1 MFRVQ
6 VALVG
11 VHIPQ
16 EGTHASRSRGTNQRF
31 ALHPIPLGIL
41 ATAFVV
47 LCGTSLAQ
55 QSDASSLPRAEQVSP
70 SGRAQSGGSV
80 QAEQSSSGNGGSS
93 SVNTVNSTIQVSG
106 AYQGSIPD
114 PNAPQGPL
122 ILNIADAIRRGLRFN
137 LGAISA
143 NASVKQLRGER
154 LAALSKMLPNIY
166 GTLSENAAKI
176 DLATQGLS
184 SGTFGGS
191 IPLPTTVG
199 PFHYYSAL
207 ANLSEDLSMTSLYN
221 LRQSQASADAAQMSA
236 QDARELIVLAVS
248 GTYLRVLASKANV
261 LSQEAQVEQA
271 AATFKQ
277 SEHQYQAGTKASIDR
292 NKSFVEYHTEQQ
304 RLISLRGDLLKQTMQ
319 LARLIGLPVGQAV
332 TLSDDL
338 PAQVPEALSLEEAL
352 KLAFDERSDLKA
364 ARLQLKAASEARR
377 ASKAEY
383 LPSLGV
389 KGDYGVEGVNPN
401 KGVSVFQAAATVSI
415 PIFQGGRVK
424 ADVEQADAAL
434 SQRQAEY
441 ADEKGAVELDVRQAY
456 VDLQVATEQIAV
468 AIENRKVAAEILT
481 QSLDRFAAGV
491 TNSVEVVQS
500 QETVALA
507 ERDYVSTLFSLNLAR
522 ISLARATGQ
531 AEQFIPNMLKGN

>member
-1 MFRVQ
+1 MN
-6 VALVG
+6 
-11 VHIPQ
+11 
-16 EGTHASRSRGTNQRF
+16 RGF
-31 ALHPIPLGIL
+31 AIPLIPFVVV
-41 ATAFVV
+41 ATAFLV
-47 LCGTSLAQ
+47 LGDASLAQ
-55 QSDASSLPRAEQVSP
+55 QSDSSSLPRAEQLSP
-70 SGRAQSGGSV
+70 SGRAQSGGTV
-80 QAEQSSSGNGGSS
+80 QAEQSSSGNGASS
-93 SVNTVNSTIQVSG
+93 SVNTVDSTIQVSG
-106 AYQGSIPD
+106 AYQGSTPD

-122 ILNIADAIRRGLRFN
+122 TLNIEDAIRRGLRFN

-166 GTLSENAAKI
+166 GTVSENGAKI
-176 DLATQGLS
+176 DLGTQGLS
-184 SGTFGGS
+184 PGTFGSS
-191 IPLPTTVG
+191 IPLPATVG

-207 ANLSEDLSMTSLYN
+207 ANVSEDLSMTALHN

-261 LSQEAQVEQA
+261 VSQESQVKQA

-277 SEHQYQAGTKASIDR
+277 TEHQYQAGTKASIDR
-292 NKSFVEYHTEQQ
+292 NKSFVEYQTEQQ
-304 RLISLRGDLLKQTMQ
+304 RLTSLRGDLVKQNMQ
-319 LARLIGLPVGQAV
+319 LARLIGLPVGQV
-332 TLSDDL
+332 FTLSEDL
-338 PAQVPEALSLEEAL
+338 PVQVREAVPLEEAL
-352 KLAFDERSDLKA
+352 KLAFEERSDLKA
-364 ARLQLKAASEARR
+364 ARLQLKAASEAHR

-389 KGDYGVEGVNPN
+389 EGDYGLEGINPN
-401 KGVSVFQAAATVSI
+401 KGVSVFQSAATVTI
-415 PIFQGGRVK
+415 PIFQSGRVR

-441 ADEKGAVELDVRQAY
+441 ADEKGVVELDVRQAY

-500 QETVALA
+500 QETVASA

-522 ISLARATGQ
+522 ISFARATGQ

>member
-1 MFRVQ
+1 M
-6 VALVG
+6 
-11 VHIPQ
+11 
-16 EGTHASRSRGTNQRF
+16 NQRF
-31 ALHPIPLGIL
+31 AIHRVIPVGIL
-41 ATAFVV
+41 TAALV
-47 LCGTSLAQ
+47 LPGSSSFAQ
-55 QSDASSLPRAEQVSP
+55 QSDSSSLPRAQQLPP
-70 SGRAQSGGSV
+70 SGRAQSGSTV
-80 QAEQSSSGNGGSS
+80 QAEQSSSANGGTS
-93 SVNTVNSTIQVSG
+93 SVNTVNSTIQISG
-106 AYQGSIPD
+106 AYQGSTPD

-122 ILNIADAIRRGLRFN
+122 TLEIADAIRRGLRFN
-137 LGAISA
+137 LGTISA
-143 NASVKQLRGER
+143 NTSVKQLRGER

-166 GTLSENAAKI
+166 GTLSENGAKI

-184 SGTFGGS
+184 PGTFGSS

-207 ANLSEDLSMTSLYN
+207 ANLSEDISMTSLYN
-221 LRQSQASADAAQMSA
+221 LRQSQASADSAQMSA
-236 QDARELIVLAVS
+236 QDARELIVLAVG

-261 LSQEAQVEQA
+261 LSQEAQVKQA
-271 AATFKQ
+271 GATFKQ

-292 NKSFVEYHTEQQ
+292 NKSFVEYHSEQQ

-319 LARLIGLPVGQAV
+319 LARLIGLPVGQV
-332 TLSDDL
+332 FTLSEDL
-338 PAQVPEALSLEEAL
+338 PAQVPEAVSLEEAL
-352 KLAFDERSDLKA
+352 KLAFEERSDLKA
-364 ARLQLKAASEARR
+364 ARLQLKAASEAHR

-389 KGDYGVEGVNPN
+389 HGNYGVEGINPN
-401 KGVSVFQAAATVSI
+401 KGASVFQAAATVTI

-424 ADVEQADAAL
+424 ADVEQADATL

-456 VDLQVATEQIAV
+456 VDLQVATEQMAV

-500 QETVALA
+500 QETVASA

>member
-1 MFRVQ
+1 M
-6 VALVG
+6 
-11 VHIPQ
+11 
-16 EGTHASRSRGTNQRF
+16 NQRF
-31 ALHPIPLGIL
+31 AIHLISFGIL
-41 ATAFVV
+41 ATTFVV
-47 LCGTSLAQ
+47 LCGASFAQ
-55 QSDASSLPRAEQVSP
+55 QSDTSSLPRAEQLPP
-70 SGRAQSGGSV
+70 SGRTQSGSAV

-106 AYQGSIPD
+106 AYQGSTPD

-122 ILNIADAIRRGLRFN
+122 TLNIADAIRRGLRFN

-166 GTLSENAAKI
+166 GTLSENGAKI
-176 DLATQGLS
+176 DLASLGLS
-184 SGTFGGS
+184 PGTFGSS

-207 ANLSEDLSMTSLYN
+207 ANLSEDFSLTSLYN
-221 LRQSQASADAAQMSA
+221 LHQSQASADAAQMSA

-261 LSQEAQVEQA
+261 LSQEAQVKQA
-271 AATFKQ
+271 EATFKQ
-277 SEHQYQAGTKASIDR
+277 SEHQFQAGTKASIDR

-319 LARLIGLPVGQAV
+319 LARLIGLPVGQV
-332 TLSDDL
+332 FTLSEDL
-338 PAQVPEALSLEEAL
+338 PAKVPEAVSLEEAL
-352 KLAFDERSDLKA
+352 KRAFEERSDLKA
-364 ARLQLKAASEARR
+364 ARLQLKAASEAHK

-389 KGDYGVEGVNPN
+389 KGDYGLEGVNPN
-401 KGVSVFQAAATVSI
+401 KGVAVFQAAATVTI
-415 PIFQGGRVK
+415 PIFQGGRVR

-468 AIENRKVAAEILT
+468 AIENRKVAADILT

-500 QETVALA
+500 QETVASA

>member
-1 MFRVQ
+1 M
-6 VALVG
+6 
-11 VHIPQ
+11 
-16 EGTHASRSRGTNQRF
+16 NQRF
-31 ALHPIPLGIL
+31 AIHLISFGIL

-47 LCGTSLAQ
+47 LCGASFAQ
-55 QSDASSLPRAEQVSP
+55 QSDTSSLPRAEQLPP
-70 SGRAQSGGSV
+70 SGRAQSGSAV

-106 AYQGSIPD
+106 AYQGSTPD

-122 ILNIADAIRRGLRFN
+122 TLNIADAIRRGLRFN

-166 GTLSENAAKI
+166 GTLSENGAKI
-176 DLATQGLS
+176 DLATQGLTP
-184 SGTFGGS
+184 GTFGSS

-207 ANLSEDLSMTSLYN
+207 ANVSEDLSMTSLYN
-221 LRQSQASADAAQMSA
+221 LRQSQASADAAQTSA

-248 GTYLRVLASKANV
+248 GTYLRVL
-261 LSQEAQVEQA
+261 SQEAQVKQA
-271 AATFKQ
+271 AATFRQ

-319 LARLIGLPVGQAV
+319 LARLIGLPVGRV
-332 TLSDDL
+332 FTLSEDL
-338 PAQVPEALSLEEAL
+338 PAQVPEAASLEEAL
-352 KLAFDERSDLKA
+352 KLAFEQRSDLKA
-364 ARLQLKAASEARR
+364 AGLQLKAASEAHR

-389 KGDYGVEGVNPN
+389 NGNYGVEGINPN
-401 KGVSVFQAAATVSI
+401 KGASVFQAAAIVTI
-415 PIFQGGRVK
+415 PIFQGGRVR

-456 VDLQVATEQIAV
+456 IDLQVATEQIAV

-500 QETVALA
+500 QETVASA

>member
-1 MFRVQ
+1 M
-6 VALVG
+6 
-11 VHIPQ
+11 
-16 EGTHASRSRGTNQRF
+16 NQRF
-31 ALHPIPLGIL
+31 AIHLISFGIL

-47 LCGTSLAQ
+47 LCGASFAQ
-55 QSDASSLPRAEQVSP
+55 QSDTSSLPRAEQLPP
-70 SGRAQSGGSV
+70 SGRAQSGSAV

-106 AYQGSIPD
+106 VYQGSTPD

-122 ILNIADAIRRGLRFN
+122 TLNIADAIRRGLRFN

-166 GTLSENAAKI
+166 GTLSENGAKI
-176 DLATQGLS
+176 DLATQGLTP
-184 SGTFGGS
+184 GTFGSS

-207 ANLSEDLSMTSLYN
+207 ANVSEDLSMTSLYN

-236 QDARELIVLAVS
+236 QDARELIILAVS

-261 LSQEAQVEQA
+261 LSQEAQVKQA
-271 AATFKQ
+271 GATFKQ
-277 SEHQYQAGTKASIDR
+277 SEHQFQAGTKASIDR

-304 RLISLRGDLLKQTMQ
+304 RLTSLRGDLLKQTMQ
-319 LARLIGLPVGQAV
+319 LARLIGLPVGQV
-332 TLSDDL
+332 FTLSEEL
-338 PAQVPEALSLEEAL
+338 PAQVPEAVSLGQAL
-352 KLAFDERSDLKA
+352 KLAFEERSDLKA
-364 ARLQLKAASEARR
+364 ARLQLKAASEAHR

-389 KGDYGVEGVNPN
+389 KGDYGLEGINPN
-401 KGVSVFQAAATVSI
+401 KGVSVFQAAATVTI
-415 PIFQGGRVK
+415 PIFQSGRVK

-434 SQRQAEY
+434 SQREAEY
-441 ADEKGAVELDVRQAY
+441 ADEKGVVELDVRQAY

-500 QETVALA
+500 QETVASA

>member
-1 MFRVQ
+1 MNRGFAIR
-6 VALVG
+6 L
-11 VHIPQ
+11 IPC
-16 EGTHASRSRGTNQRF
+16 
-31 ALHPIPLGIL
+31 GIL
-41 ATAFVV
+41 AIALVV
-47 LCGTSLAQ
+47 LGDASFAQ
-55 QSDASSLPRAEQVSP
+55 QTDSSSLPRADQVSP
-70 SGRAQSGGSV
+70 SGRAQSGGAV
-80 QAEQSSSGNGGSS
+80 QAEQSSSGNGASS

-106 AYQGSIPD
+106 AYQGSTPD
-114 PNAPQGPL
+114 PDVPQGPL
-122 ILNIADAIRRGLRFN
+122 TLNIADAIRRGLRFN

-166 GTLSENAAKI
+166 GTVSENGAKI

-184 SGTFGGS
+184 SGAFGPTLP
-191 IPLPTTVG
+191 IPTTVG

-207 ANLSEDLSMTSLYN
+207 ANVSEDLNMTSLHN
-221 LRQSQASADAAQMSA
+221 LRQSQASAEAAQMSA
-236 QDARELIVLAVS
+236 QDARELIVLAVG

-261 LSQEAQVEQA
+261 LSQESQVRQA
-271 AATFKQ
+271 GATFKQ
-277 SEHQYQAGTKASIDR
+277 IEHQYQAGTKASIDR
-292 NKSFVEYHTEQQ
+292 NKSFVEYQTEQQ
-304 RLISLRGDLLKQTMQ
+304 RLISLRGDLEKQTMQ
-319 LARLIGLPVGQAV
+319 LARLIGLHAGQVLA
-332 TLSDDL
+332 LSEDL
-338 PAQVPEALSLEEAL
+338 PVQVPEAVSLEEAL
-352 KLAFDERSDLKA
+352 KVAFEERSDLKA
-364 ARLQLKAASEARR
+364 ARLQLKAANEAHR
-377 ASKAEY
+377 ASKAED

-389 KGDYGVEGVNPN
+389 KGDYGLEGINPN
-401 KGVSVFQAAATVSI
+401 KGVSVFQAAATVTI
-415 PIFQGGRVK
+415 PIFQGGRVR

-441 ADEKGAVELDVRQAY
+441 ADEKGVVELDVRQAY

-500 QETVALA
+500 QETVASA

-522 ISLARATGQ
+522 ISFARATGQ

>member
-1 MFRVQ
+1 
-6 VALVG
+6 
-11 VHIPQ
+11 
-16 EGTHASRSRGTNQRF
+16 
-31 ALHPIPLGIL
+31 
-41 ATAFVV
+41 
-47 LCGTSLAQ
+47 
-55 QSDASSLPRAEQVSP
+55 
-70 SGRAQSGGSV
+70 
-80 QAEQSSSGNGGSS
+80 
-93 SVNTVNSTIQVSG
+93 
-106 AYQGSIPD
+106 
-114 PNAPQGPL
+114 
-122 ILNIADAIRRGLRFN
+122 
-137 LGAISA
+137 
-143 NASVKQLRGER
+143 
-154 LAALSKMLPNIY
+154 
-166 GTLSENAAKI
+166 
-176 DLATQGLS
+176 
-184 SGTFGGS
+184 
-191 IPLPTTVG
+191 
-199 PFHYYSAL
+199 
-207 ANLSEDLSMTSLYN
+207 
-221 LRQSQASADAAQMSA
+221 MSA
-236 QDARELIVLAVS
+236 QDARELIVLAVG

-261 LSQEAQVEQA
+261 LSQEAQVKQA

-319 LARLIGLPVGQAV
+319 LARLIGLPVGQV
-332 TLSDDL
+332 FTLSEDL
-338 PAQVPEALSLEEAL
+338 PAQVPEAVSLEEAL
-352 KLAFDERSDLKA
+352 KLAFEERPDLKA
-364 ARLQLKAASEARR
+364 ARLQLKAASEAHR

-389 KGDYGVEGVNPN
+389 NGNYGVEGINPN
-401 KGVSVFQAAATVSI
+401 KGASVFQAAANVTI

-500 QETVALA
+500 QETVASA

>member
-6 VALVG
+6 VPLVG

-16 EGTHASRSRGTNQRF
+16 GGTHASRSRGTNQRF

-47 LCGTSLAQ
+47 LCGTSFAQ
-55 QSDASSLPRAEQVSP
+55 QSDASSLPRADQVSP
-70 SGRAQSGGSV
+70 SGRTQSGGAV

-122 ILNIADAIRRGLRFN
+122 TLNIADAIRRGLRFN

-166 GTLSENAAKI
+166 GTLSENGAKI

-184 SGTFGGS
+184 SGTFGSS
-191 IPLPTTVG
+191 IPLPTSVG

-221 LRQSQASADAAQMSA
+221 LRQSQASADAAQLSA
-236 QDARELIVLAVS
+236 QDARELIILAVS

-261 LSQEAQVEQA
+261 LSQEAQVKQA

-304 RLISLRGDLLKQTMQ
+304 RLISLRGDLVKQTMQ
-319 LARLIGLPVGQAV
+319 LARLIGLPVGQV
-332 TLSDDL
+332 LTLSEDL
-338 PAQVPEALSLEEAL
+338 PAQVPEAVSLEEAL
-352 KLAFDERSDLKA
+352 KRAFEERSDLKA
-364 ARLQLKAASEARR
+364 ARLQLKAASEAHR

-383 LPSLGV
+383 LPSLV
-389 KGDYGVEGVNPN
+389 INGDYGVEGINPN
-401 KGVSVFQAAATVSI
+401 KGTSVFQAAATVNI

-441 ADEKGAVELDVRQAY
+441 ADEKGVVELDVRQAY

-468 AIENRKVAAEILT
+468 AIENRKVATEILT

-500 QETVALA
+500 QETVASA
-507 ERDYVSTLFSLNLAR
+507 ERDYVTTLFSLNLAR
-522 ISLARATGQ
+522 ISLARAIGQ

>member
-1 MFRVQ
+1 MNRLLSIHF
-6 VALVG
+6 
-11 VHIPQ
+11 IPY
-16 EGTHASRSRGTNQRF
+16 G
-31 ALHPIPLGIL
+31 LL
-41 ATAFVV
+41 ATALVM
-47 LCGTSLAQ
+47 LCGASFAQ
-55 QSDASSLPRAEQVSP
+55 QSDSSSLPRADQLSP
-70 SGRAQSGGSV
+70 SGKAQIGGTV
-80 QAEQSSSGNGGSS
+80 QAEQSSSGNGASS

-106 AYQGSIPD
+106 AYQGSTPD

-122 ILNIADAIRRGLRFN
+122 ALNIADAIRRGLRFN

-143 NASVKQLRGER
+143 NVSLKQLRGER

-166 GTLSENAAKI
+166 GTLSENGAKI

-184 SGTFGGS
+184 SGTFGSS

-207 ANLSEDLSMTSLYN
+207 ANVSEDLSLTLLHN
-221 LRQSQASADAAQMSA
+221 LRQSQASAEAAQMSA
-236 QDARELIVLAVS
+236 QDARELIVLAVG

-261 LSQEAQVEQA
+261 LSQEAQVKQA
-271 AATFKQ
+271 GATFKQ
-277 SEHQYQAGTKASIDR
+277 TDHQYQAGTKASIDR
-292 NKSFVEYHTEQQ
+292 NKSFVEYQTEQQ
-304 RLISLRGDLLKQTMQ
+304 RLISLRGDLVKQNMQ
-319 LARLIGLPVGQAV
+319 LARLIGLPVGQV
-332 TLSDDL
+332 FTLSEDL
-338 PAQVPEALSLEEAL
+338 PVQVREAVPLEEAL
-352 KLAFDERSDLKA
+352 KRAFEERSDLKA
-364 ARLQLKAASEARR
+364 ARLQLKAASEAHR
-377 ASKAEY
+377 ASMAEY

-389 KGDYGVEGVNPN
+389 KGDYGLEGVNPN
-401 KGVSVFQAAATVSI
+401 KGVAVFQAAATVTI

-441 ADEKGAVELDVRQAY
+441 ADQKGVVELDVRQAY
-456 VDLQVATEQIAV
+456 VDLQVATEQLAV

-500 QETVALA
+500 QETVASA

>member
-1 MFRVQ
+1 M
-6 VALVG
+6 
-11 VHIPQ
+11 
-16 EGTHASRSRGTNQRF
+16 NQRF
-31 ALHPIPLGIL
+31 AIQRVIPVGIL
-41 ATAFVV
+41 AAALV
-47 LCGTSLAQ
+47 LPGSASFAQ
-55 QSDASSLPRAEQVSP
+55 QSDSSSPRAQQLPP
-70 SGRAQSGGSV
+70 SGRAQSGGTV

-106 AYQGSIPD
+106 AFQGSIAD
-114 PNAPQGPL
+114 PNAPHGPL
-122 ILNIADAIRRGLRFN
+122 TLNIADAIRRGLRFN

-166 GTLSENAAKI
+166 GTLSENGAKI

-184 SGTFGGS
+184 SGTFGS
-191 IPLPTTVG
+191 STPLPTTVG

-207 ANLSEDLSMTSLYN
+207 ANLSEDLSMSSLYN
-221 LRQSQASADAAQMSA
+221 LRQSQASADAAQLSA
-236 QDARELIVLAVS
+236 QDARELIILAVS

-261 LSQEAQVEQA
+261 QSQEAQVKQA

-277 SEHQYQAGTKASIDR
+277 SEHQYEAGTKASIDR
-292 NKSFVEYHTEQQ
+292 NKSFVEYHSEQQ

-319 LARLIGLPVGQAV
+319 LARLIGLPVGQV
-332 TLSDDL
+332 FSLSEDL
-338 PAQVPEALSLEEAL
+338 PAHVPEAVSLEEAL
-352 KLAFDERSDLKA
+352 KLAFDQRSDIKA
-364 ARLQLKAASEARR
+364 ARLQLMAASEAHR
-377 ASKAEY
+377 AAKAEY
-383 LPSLGV
+383 LPSLGI
-389 KGDYGVEGVNPN
+389 KGSYGLDGINPN
-401 KGVSVFQAAATVSI
+401 KGVSVFQAAATVTI

-456 VDLQVATEQIAV
+456 VDLQVATEQIEV

-500 QETVALA
+500 QETVASA

>member
-1 MFRVQ
+1 LSYVKFDRTFFIGIFR
-6 VALVG
+6 L
-11 VHIPQ
+11 
-16 EGTHASRSRGTNQRF
+16 
-31 ALHPIPLGIL
+31 
-41 ATAFVV
+41 
-47 LCGTSLAQ
+47 SLAERGVGLF
-55 QSDASSLPRAEQVSP
+55 DIRFHAT
-70 SGRAQSGGSV
+70 
-80 QAEQSSSGNGGSS
+80 

-106 AYQGSIPD
+106 AYQGSTPD
-114 PNAPQGPL
+114 PKAPQGPL
-122 ILNIADAIRRGLRFN
+122 TLNIADAIRRGLRFN

-154 LAALSKMLPNIY
+154 LVALSKMLPNIF
-166 GTLSENAAKI
+166 GTLSENGAKI
-176 DLATQGLS
+176 DLATQGLT
-184 SGTFGGS
+184 SGTFGSS

-207 ANLSEDLSMTSLYN
+207 ANLSEDLSLTSLFN
-221 LRQSQASADAAQMSA
+221 LRLSQASADAEQMSA
-236 QDARELIVLAVS
+236 QDARELIVLAVG

-261 LSQEAQVEQA
+261 LSQEGQVKQA
-271 AATFKQ
+271 GATFKQ

-319 LARLIGLPVGQAV
+319 LARLIGLPVGQIF
-332 TLSDDL
+332 TLSEDL
-338 PAQVPEALSLEEAL
+338 PAQVPEAVSIDEAL
-352 KLAFDERSDLKA
+352 KLAFEERSDLKA
-364 ARLQLKAASEARR
+364 ARLQLKAASEAHR

-389 KGDYGVEGVNPN
+389 NGNYGVEGINPN
-401 KGVSVFQAAATVSI
+401 KGASVFQAAATVTIPI

-434 SQRQAEY
+434 SERQAEY
-441 ADEKGAVELDVRQAY
+441 ADEKGAVELDVRQTY

-500 QETVALA
+500 QETVASA